1 MNKTKRIILWILL
14 PVAVLAVMFG
24 TEAFCQRDI
33 LSLPREQRVVTSLPL
48 TADSVSVALPEGAEA
63 DTDDYGEYED
73 DGGEEAGYED
83 EEDYEDEE
91 ASAPAEDVLSEL
103 PAGAVAAFPYEGYI
117 SRLVIHSDADGQSFT
132 ITSVMEDGSTASDSH
147 IFFGGGHQDTSRVDR
162 KVTSFSL
169 CFPDSPVA
177 LTAVEVDNTFTL
189 NGNRMLLTGLMTTC
203 FYLLIA
209 LRKVIG
215 KRLEIGFLIVALA
228 AGLYMSIGL
237 PANVTLS
244 YDDQIHFERVSK
256 LSSGHYASVSG
267 QAADMAKTYWSTI
280 ISESFVHTA
289 DTLEDERLFLQ
300 LIDQEAESSAF
311 EEEIQWQFSDT
322 GYVTQSLGFGLGRLL
337 GLPFHMQFILG
348 RVFNM
353 LTYVLLCYFGIR
365 TLKRF
370 KATMAVVALMP
381 TPMFLSANYSY
392 DPTINGLCFLGLALV
407 MDAIMDRETRLSW
420 QRALGI
426 LLCLM
431 LGALTKIVYMP
442 LLLLTLLL
450 PRGKFDSNALRIWY
464 KVMAVVIMLAAILAM
479 VFSVS
484 GGMVQLQDTR
494 SDGADSAAQIAF
506 ILQHPFTYL
515 GYFFSYLWDNFTVYF
530 VDACR
535 TTLAYAGGVGGMTA
549 RLGFWLILFTAFT
562 DNDPELNQRLNWKLR
577 LSMLIIGG
585 LAVGMVFT
593 TMYVAFSSVGVQDFG
608 GVQGRYLI
616 PVLPLMYM
624 LISPDGIKNRM
635 NKTGWHLA
643 FCCLNAL
650 LLGSVCLQLFET
662 YFL

>member
-33 LSLPREQRVVTSLPL
+33 LSLPKEQRVVTSLPL
-48 TADSVSVALPEGAEA
+48 TADSVSVTLPEG
-63 DTDDYGEYED
+63 DTGDFDEYED
-73 DGGEEAGYED
+73 DGEEDADYEDEEGYED
-83 EEDYEDEE
+83 EET
-91 ASAPAEDVLSEL
+91 SAPAEDVLAEL
-103 PAGAVAAFPYEGYI
+103 PAGAVITFPYEGYI
-117 SRLVIHSDADGQSFT
+117 SRLTLHGNAGGQSFT
-132 ITSVMEDGSTASDSH
+132 LAYTMPDGSTASASH
-147 IFFGGGHQDTSRVDR
+147 IFFTGDHQDTSRVDQT
-162 KVTSFSL
+162 VTSFSL

-177 LTAVEVDNTFTL
+177 LTAVEINNTFTL
-189 NGNRMLLTGLMTTC
+189 NGNRMLLTGLMTAC

-228 AGLYMSIGL
+228 AGLYMSLGL

-244 YDDQIHFERVSK
+244 YDDQIHFDRVSK
-256 LSSGHYASVSG
+256 LSSGHYASVGG
-267 QAADMAKTYWSTI
+267 QAAGMAKMYWSTV
-280 ISESFVHTA
+280 ISESFVHTC
-289 DTLEDERLFLQ
+289 DTLEDEQLFLE
-300 LIDQEAESSAF
+300 LIDQEDESSAY

-322 GYVTQSLGFGLGRLL
+322 GYVTQALGYGLGRLM
-337 GLPFHMQFILG
+337 GLPFHLQFILG

-353 LTYVLLCYFGIR
+353 LTYVLLCYFGVK

-370 KATMAVVALMP
+370 KATMAVVALTP

-407 MDAIMDRETRLSW
+407 MDAILDRETRLSW

-442 LLLLTLLL
+442 LLLLVLLL
-450 PRGKFDSNALRIWY
+450 PRSKFDSNALRIWY
-464 KVMAVVIMLAAILAM
+464 KAMAVIIMVAAILAM

-484 GGMVQLQDTR
+484 GGMVQLQDSR

-515 GYFFSYLWDNFTVYF
+515 GYFFSYLWDYFTMYF

-535 TTLAYAGGVGGMTA
+535 TTLAYAGGVGGMVSTV
-549 RLGFWLILFTAFT
+549 GFWLILFTAFT

-593 TMYVAFSSVGVQDFG
+593 TMYVAFSMVGVRDFG

-624 LISPDGIKNRM
+624 LISPDGVKNRM

-643 FCCLNAL
+643 FCCLNAV
-650 LLGSVCLQLFET
+650 LLGSVCLQLCQT